1 MSSTIFGISEQ
12 AIQLCEDRAVMLT
25 NNLTNA
31 STPNYKAKDIDFHAI
46 LQQANSTMSAGK
58 LEMTQP
64 GHMQMAEMAGNGQV
78 KYRIPMQNSMDG
90 NTVDPE
96 IERKNFA
103 ENALR
108 YQVSLT
114 FISNKAD
121 EIHKAI
127 KGE

>member
-1 MSSTIFGISEQ
+1 MSSKIFGVAEQ
-12 AIQLCEDRAVMLT
+12 AMQLCENRAVMLT

-46 LQQANSTMSAGK
+46 LQRATAGADSGE
-58 LEMTQP
+58 LDMTQA
-64 GHMQMAEMAGNGQV
+64 GHMQLNEIAGNGQV
-78 KYRIPMQNSMDG
+78 KYRIPMQNSLDG

-114 FISNKAD
+114 FISTKTD